1 MWKTSW
7 QLLGKYKTVSV
18 LALVLSVGREIPM
31 VFFPFLIAQL
41 IDQGI
46 VPKDIGKIYF
56 YALLSFGCLLLS
68 LLLMIINQLV
78 IARSSAGLAYNL
90 RNHLLAKIHQLDL
103 LSVNKFSP
111 ASLVIRITSDIETIA
126 NAYGLVLSFSLRMP
140 TILITALCLAFAIN
154 GQLSLIY
161 LALIPIIALCLLI
174 LIRFAY
180 PLYRQLLKNID
191 KLVLL
196 VEQNL
201 KGMQLVK
208 SCRQEHQEIKKFN
221 RSSAKLNRLF
231 LRVNRLAMVIDP
243 LLSITI
249 DACTLALIWFGL
261 HLIAKG
267 SFSIGGLISL
277 MTYTGYILMSLVML
291 ASMMV
296 TLVQARASIKRL
308 SEVLSEPVLINSSPH
323 PSTCFADNGVEFQD
337 VSFALSAREKYILK
351 SLRFK
356 VKPGEMVAIIGSTG
370 SGKSTL
376 LHLLPRLFEASAGSV
391 RLGGIDVKN
400 YQLSSLRQQVILL
413 PQNHTLFAG
422 TIESNLRLGNPNAR
436 KVDLVKACKLA
447 CIHQFIKS
455 LPAGYQTKVNEGGS
469 NFSGGQKQR
478 LCLARSLLAKPKIL
492 LLDDATASV
501 DSKTQKIIY
510 HHLLNDLPQV
520 TKIVVVGQ
528 LAVLPKDTPL
538 LVLDEGR
545 LSAFG
550 IHAQLLKSSP
560 IYQEIYQSQQL
571 KKSYV

>member
-1 MWKTSW
+1 MLKTSW

-18 LALVLSVGREIPM
+18 LALALSVVREIPM

-46 VPKDIGKIYF
+46 MAKDIGKIYF
-56 YALLSFGCLLLS
+56 YALLAFACLLLS
-68 LLLMIINQLV
+68 LVVMIINQLV

-111 ASLVIRITSDIETIA
+111 ASLVVRITSDIETIA
-126 NAYGLVLSFSLRMP
+126 SAYGLVLSFALRMP
-140 TILITALCLAFAIN
+140 TILITALCLAFVIN

-161 LALIPIIALCLLI
+161 LALIPIIAICLLI

-180 PLYRQLLKNID
+180 PLYRQLLKNVDQLI
-191 KLVLL
+191 LL

-201 KGMQLVK
+201 KAMQLVK
-208 SCRQEHQEIKKFN
+208 SCRQENQEIKKFN
-221 RSSAKLNRLF
+221 RASAKLNRLF
-231 LRVNRLAMVIDP
+231 LQVNRLALIIDP
-243 LLSITI
+243 LLSIAI
-249 DACTLALIWFGL
+249 DGCTLALIWFGF

-267 SFSIGGLISL
+267 SFSIGGLMSL
-277 MTYTGYILMSLVML
+277 MTYTGYILMSMVML

-296 TLVQARASIKRL
+296 TLTQARASIKRL
-308 SEVLSEPVLINSSPH
+308 GEVLSEPVLINNP
-323 PSTCFADNGVEFQD
+323 PRAYTCLSNNGVEFQD

-351 SLRFK
+351 SLRFSI
-356 VKPGEMVAIIGSTG
+356 KPGEMVAIIGSTG

-391 RLGGIDVKN
+391 RIGGTDVKN
-400 YQLSSLRQQVILL
+400 YQLASLRQQVILL

-422 TIESNLRLGNPNAR
+422 TIESNLRLGKPNASEAE
-436 KVDLVKACKLA
+436 LIKACKLA

-455 LPAGYQTKVNEGGS
+455 LPAGLQTKVNEGGS

-478 LCLARSLLAKPKIL
+478 LCLARTLLAAPKVL

-501 DSKTQKIIY
+501 DSKTQKTIY
-510 HHLLNDLPQV
+510 QHLLNDLPAV

-528 LAVLPKDTPL
+528 LAVLPKETLL
-538 LVLDEGR
+538 LVLEEGH
-545 LSAFG
+545 LVAHG
-550 IHAQLLKSSP
+550 THVQLLKSSP

-571 KKSYV
+571 KKHYA